1 MDVGLTTASFAT
13 KTQTAISHKHSK
25 LYGGGEGEVLTEVS
39 PASGS
44 RKTAT
49 LPTKRS
55 TTTLVR
61 PATAGSTATWS
72 GRGSRETT
80 PTRSPGGT
88 WGFQFQFK
96 YFLHEMK
103 LHLKISIMSLT
114 DSKSYPLLFVQGRNV
129 RVSCAYT
136 YSGTRWDL
144 VFSVSV

>member
-1 MDVGLTTASFAT
+1 MEKIISLCYSSSTTATGRTNASLRGMDVGLTTASFAT
-13 KTQTAISHKHSK
+13 KTQTTISHKHSE

-61 PATAGSTATWS
+61 PAAAGSTATWS

-80 PTRSPGGT
+80 PTRSPGGI
-88 WGFQFQFK
+88 WDFQFQFK
-96 YFLHEMK
+96 SFLRTF
-103 LHLKISIMSLT
+103 SV
-114 DSKSYPLLFVQGRNV
+114 KSLFVLRL
-129 RVSCAYT
+129 A
-136 YSGTRWDL
+136 L
-144 VFSVSV
+144 

>member
-13 KTQTAISHKHSK
+13 KTQTTISHKHSE

-61 PATAGSTATWS
+61 PAAAGSTATWS

-88 WGFQFQFK
+88 WDFQFQFK
-96 YFLHEMK
+96 SFLRTFSVIT
-103 LHLKISIMSLT
+103 LCFKISIMSPNPT
-114 DSKSYPLLFVQGRNV
+114 GRKCV
-129 RVSCAYT
+129 IFSTLKC
-136 YSGTRWDL
+136 L
-144 VFSVSV
+144 VFFTVC